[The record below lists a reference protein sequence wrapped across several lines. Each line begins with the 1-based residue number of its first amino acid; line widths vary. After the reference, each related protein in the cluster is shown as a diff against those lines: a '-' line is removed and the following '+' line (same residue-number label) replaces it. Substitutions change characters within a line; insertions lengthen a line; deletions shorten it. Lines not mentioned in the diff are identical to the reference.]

1 MSLHFCY
8 DIQMAGSQ
16 FDLNSMKGRIHPAPD
31 QSFSGL
37 GENSTARL
45 SIVADHVHTFM
56 TTV

>member
-45 SIVADHVHTFM
+45 MLIMSIPL
-56 TTV
+56 